1 MWASGGWEERLTS
14 DNALLL
20 LLLALLAACE
30 GGEGGS
36 SSWLCSTALVPSEPP
51 RLNRNEFKAPC
62 SCTHAGMAR
71 PDVSKGRAGKRQRAR
86 SDCLFAGALTEARTA
101 AACCGS
107 GGLNMLGRV
116 GALEVRTDCS
126 QSVGFGYL
134 TPHLL
139 KCVARSEERLSCSC
153 PSLNCYAILF

>member
-1 MWASGGWEERLTS
+1 MSTCTSGKLPWSNHASCLRRTFTHVPDMWASGGWEERLTS

-71 PDVSKGRAGKRQRAR
+71 PDVSKGRAGKR
-86 SDCLFAGALTEARTA
+86 
-101 AACCGS
+101 
-107 GGLNMLGRV
+107 
-116 GALEVRTDCS
+116 
-126 QSVGFGYL
+126 
-134 TPHLL
+134 
-139 KCVARSEERLSCSC
+139 
-153 PSLNCYAILF
+153 